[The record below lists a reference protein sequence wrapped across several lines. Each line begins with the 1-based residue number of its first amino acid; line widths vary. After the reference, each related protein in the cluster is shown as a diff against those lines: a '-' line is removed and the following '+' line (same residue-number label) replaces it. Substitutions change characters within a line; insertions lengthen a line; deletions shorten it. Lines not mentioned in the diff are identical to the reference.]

1 MKKPE
6 SLRQALNKSVP
17 FIANNPECLSIFIDS
32 GSVVSTLAT
41 SLSFEYRYTLNV
53 IVMNFAGDQNLL
65 MAPILGWLTQHQ
77 PDILANPERREDG
90 FTFEADILN
99 NTTSDIS
106 IDLKLT
112 ERVIIKEENGQMV
125 VEAVDEPNPADPD
138 EWGWK

>member
-17 FIANNPECLSIFIDS
+17 FIANNPECLGIFIDT
-32 GSVVSTLAT
+32 GSVVSTLAA

-125 VEAVDEPNPADPD
+125 VEAVSEPNPADPD
-138 EWGWK
+138 EWGWQ

>member
-17 FIANNPECLSIFIDS
+17 FIANNPECLNIFIDS
-32 GSVVSTLAT
+32 GSVVSTLAA

-77 PDILANPERREDG
+77 PDILANPARREDG

-125 VEAVDEPNPADPD
+125 VEAVSEPNPADPD
-138 EWGWK
+138 EWGWQ